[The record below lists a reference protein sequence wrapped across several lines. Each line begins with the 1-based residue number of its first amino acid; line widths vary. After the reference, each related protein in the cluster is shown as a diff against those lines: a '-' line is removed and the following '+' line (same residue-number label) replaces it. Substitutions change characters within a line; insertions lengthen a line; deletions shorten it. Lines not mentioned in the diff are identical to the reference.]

1 MTQPLPFWFFHTRVT
16 DSGLKRVQ
24 QKAIDSKKIA
34 NSPPPI
40 VLYHYFCFSEAFRDR
55 LHQDILKTVLNEK
68 STRRS
73 RILDTILYFPIF
85 FLFSSSLTSVV
96 LISWECHNFVR
107 LPAGRNP
114 MWVLASTTPIR
125 YPGSMIQHIFNDQ
138 EWLLSRNLKALIKII
153 RIGSEIS

>member
-55 LHQDILKTVLNEK
+55 LHQDILKIVLNEK

-96 LISWECHNFVR
+96 LIS
-107 LPAGRNP
+107 
-114 MWVLASTTPIR
+114 
-125 YPGSMIQHIFNDQ
+125 
-138 EWLLSRNLKALIKII
+138 
-153 RIGSEIS
+153 